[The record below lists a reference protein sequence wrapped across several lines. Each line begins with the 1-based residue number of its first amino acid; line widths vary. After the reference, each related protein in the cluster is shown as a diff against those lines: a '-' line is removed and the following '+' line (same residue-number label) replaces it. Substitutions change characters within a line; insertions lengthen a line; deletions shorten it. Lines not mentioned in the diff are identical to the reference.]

1 MLSHACFRQVA
12 DASAAHSP
20 LSFGGFGSLLRHLPR
35 LTAGITDALQC
46 DRLDRESLTWLQPYQ
61 PSLSCSWLYQRS
73 MGLAPG
79 HLRGGAHAGPVQLP
93 ADHVNRLLVCN
104 FAVMR
109 VLGDGFMRPF
119 LQVITP

>member
-1 MLSHACFRQVA
+1 MDAQVA

-79 HLRGGAHAGPVQLP
+79 HLQGAANAGRVQLP
-93 ADHVNRLLVCN
+93 PDHVNRLLVCN

-119 LQVITP
+119 LQV